1 MTPIYHKWQLTL
13 TAAVRQ
19 HLGDGFVLVKD
30 AKLVGLYSCTFAK
43 SSIRPRMKDVAVSLV
58 KTGFD
63 SEYGNKGAILFRSS
77 IDDSSICFLN
87 NHLAAGE
94 ENAEKRAKDIIEILD
109 ARFPPPSASTRRA
122 YTTLG
127 DGTSVMDHELVFFAG
142 DLNFRLTLP
151 RKTVLKAV
159 EEGKIDELLP
169 YDELRIEMTYN
180 ASFRLHGFSE
190 GAITFPPT

>member
-1 MTPIYHKWQLTL
+1 MTPKYHHWQLAL

-19 HLGDGFVLVKD
+19 HFGDGFVLVKD
-30 AKLVGLYSCTFAK
+30 AKLVGLYSCVFAR
-43 SSIRPRMKDVAVSLV
+43 SSIRPRMKDLAISYI

-63 SEYGNKGAILFRSS
+63 SEYGNKGSILARFC
-77 IDDSSICFLN
+77 IDDSSICLLN

-94 ENAEKRAKDIIEILD
+94 ENAEKRAKDVIEILD

-127 DGTSVMDHELVFFAG
+127 DGTSVLDHELVFFAG

-151 RKTVLKAV
+151 RKMVIAAV
-159 EEGKIDELLP
+159 KDGKMDELLP
-169 YDELRIEMTYN
+169 YDELRLEMTYN
-180 ASFRLHGFSE
+180 ASFRLHSFSE
-190 GAITFPPT
+190 QQLTFPPT